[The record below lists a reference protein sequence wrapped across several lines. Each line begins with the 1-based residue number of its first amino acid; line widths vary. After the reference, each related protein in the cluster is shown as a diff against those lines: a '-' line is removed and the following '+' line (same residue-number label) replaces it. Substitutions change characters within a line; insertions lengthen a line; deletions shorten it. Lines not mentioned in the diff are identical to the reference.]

1 MIASCFVNSFFVT
14 KSSISYCP
22 FRISKKIYIALMII
36 ISVAVGGEKEC
47 KNINVYKGK
56 RQWIKCFLK
65 AVCPFS
71 LKETCNNFFC
81 VPQKSAASWV
91 YFTDWNWSLKSFF
104 NISELSFF
112 FQSLRV
118 VFPKFL
124 KCDNSET
131 G

>member
-1 MIASCFVNSFFVT
+1 
-14 KSSISYCP
+14 
-22 FRISKKIYIALMII
+22 MII

-81 VPQKSAASWV
+81 VPQNQLLHESISLTG
-91 YFTDWNWSLKSFF
+91 TDH
-104 NISELSFF
+104 
-112 FQSLRV
+112 
-118 VFPKFL
+118 
-124 KCDNSET
+124 
-131 G
+131 